1 MSPQLRHRYATIGGR
16 SPLLECTKAQAEALA
31 VAFGGIPV
39 YVGMRHWHPYIGDV
53 MRLPVRDSPVPG
65 YPIPGRM
72 REAKFRQAAFVY
84 LHVAILYEA
93 AAYVMWRQGLLPTR
107 FGPPWLWLLVAA
119 GVTAVVVYGLLRWHN
134 AWFARAV
141 WLLHSLRLPALI
153 NGAFFAGAEER
164 VVPAFYLTAIVVVM
178 INLWMLARAGWDL

>member
-1 MSPQLRHRYATIGGR
+1 MIGKSLSPTPRQR
-16 SPLLECTKAQAEALA
+16 AEESY
-31 VAFGGIPV
+31 PV
-39 YVGMRHWHPYIGDV
+39 
-53 MRLPVRDSPVPG
+53 
-65 YPIPGRM
+65 PGRM

-93 AAYVMWRQGLLPTR
+93 AAYVMWRQGRLPTR